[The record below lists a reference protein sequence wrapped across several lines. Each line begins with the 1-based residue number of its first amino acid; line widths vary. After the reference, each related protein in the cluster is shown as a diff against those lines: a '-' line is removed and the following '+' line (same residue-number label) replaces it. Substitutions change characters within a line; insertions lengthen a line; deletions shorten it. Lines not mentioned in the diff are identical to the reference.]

1 MRKSQSYNISFSL
14 SPKYFPIH
22 GSKFSPQQSNAYIVH
37 GVNFCA
43 LRDQQRAGL
52 GVAFPS
58 AQVEGSA
65 LIVLCTQENQRT
77 TRNVNSKPLQK
88 IRGHA

>member
-1 MRKSQSYNISFSL
+1 MRKSQSYNISYSL

-22 GSKFSPQQSNAYIVH
+22 VSKFSPQQSNAYIVH

-43 LRDQQRAGL
+43 SRDQQRAGL

-58 AQVEGSA
+58 AQVEGGQCA
-65 LIVLCTQENQRT
+65 DCT
-77 TRNVNSKPLQK
+77 V
-88 IRGHA
+88 HARELEDDSQCK